1 MSQNNFR
8 KLTGLFFIV
17 GAMLVNIPYTLL
29 IMNFDYPDVLR
40 LPTAEILTK
49 FQAGGNALIYTW
61 LAFAWVGLPML
72 FGAIMLKRVL
82 ADEQAPFL
90 ETATTLGAVVGVA
103 EKDADQQPAPGRR
116 ERPCKLVPVGAREFA
131 ARERNHRLRRHD
143 ERAAR
148 GVDLA
153 QQRLQ
158 MRAHQGRIELQ
169 VLRDVGLQQAH
180 FELAAG
186 SRETRRQ
193 HVRRGDHD
201 RREAGDAQAP
211 AHTDRAQTRRQRRR
225 KKCRKRAQTV
235 DADPRRP
242 GRKRPDGMRVAR
254 CDPREAGEEDA
265 AREFG
270 EQPAG
275 GKQQGVGERRT

>member
-90 ETATTLGAVVGVA
+90 ETATTLGVIGFIVQVVGLLRWVFV
-103 EKDADQQPAPGRR
+103 
-116 ERPCKLVPVGAREFA
+116 VPVLARLYTDPTTDSATQA
-131 ARERNHRLRRHD
+131 AV
-143 ERAAR
+143 AAVFTAVHQYG
-148 GVDLA
+148 GVILGEHIGQLLIILWMCMISGIVYKSKIFSKWVAILGWVASAIYLLA
-153 QQRLQ
+153 QT
-158 MRAHQGRIELQ
+158 ELLATAIPTFP
-169 VLRDVGLQQAH
+169 VVDWAGLVGSL
-180 FELAAG
+180 LLL
-186 SRETRRQ
+186 
-193 HVRRGDHD
+193 VWMI
-201 RREAGDAQAP
+201 
-211 AHTDRAQTRRQRRR
+211 
-225 KKCRKRAQTV
+225 V
-235 DADPRRP
+235 
-242 GRKRPDGMRVAR
+242 M
-254 CDPREAGEEDA
+254 
-265 AREFG
+265 
-270 EQPAG
+270 
-275 GKQQGVGERRT
+275 GVYLVKYKE